1 MTIYSLEDIVMIWPK
16 NPFAREKTQPS
27 ITEEQFR
34 EWKTNLN
41 KDLSGFWKELKDEHN
56 DTVIKQQ
63 ETIPEEQYKTFFIQC
78 MTYLWL
84 FTFTFT
90 LSISFISL

>member
-1 MTIYSLEDIVMIWPK
+1 MIWPK
-16 NPFAREKTQPS
+16 KPFAREKTPPS
-27 ITEEQFR
+27 ITEEQFH

-41 KDLSGFWKELKDEHN
+41 KDLSGFWKEFKDDHTEN
-56 DTVIKQQ
+56 VIK
-63 ETIPEEQYKTFFIQC
+63 EKVTIPEERYKTFFIQC

-90 LSISFISL
+90 LSISFISV

>member
-1 MTIYSLEDIVMIWPK
+1 MIWPK
-16 NPFAREKTQPS
+16 NIFAREKTQPS
-27 ITEEQFR
+27 ITEEQFQ

-41 KDLSGFWKELKDEHN
+41 KDLSGFWKELKDEHS
-56 DTVIKQQ
+56 DTVIKEK